1 MYFLH
6 DHAPFLPNVAVH
18 KYTILLHFR
27 LMDAKPMYTVDFLF
41 GPDSS
46 IG

>member
-18 KYTILLHFR
+18 KSTILLHFR
-27 LMDAKPMYTVDFLF
+27 IMDAKPMYMVDLF
-41 GPDSS
+41 VRT
-46 IG
+46 